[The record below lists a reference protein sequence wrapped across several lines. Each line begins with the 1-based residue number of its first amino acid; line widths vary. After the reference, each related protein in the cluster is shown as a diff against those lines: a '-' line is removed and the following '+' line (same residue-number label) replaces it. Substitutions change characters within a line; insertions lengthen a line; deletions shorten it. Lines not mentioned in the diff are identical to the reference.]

1 MPRVLLWILFLY
13 LHPPMMRR
21 LQKGSSLFLCP
32 SPPPPQYRLLLL
44 LFLFCTAHG
53 FLSKVSPTLLS
64 CGGKRKGRL
73 VRVTKHPRRTDAIS
87 F

>member
-1 MPRVLLWILFLY
+1 MPRVLLWILFLH

-32 SPPPPQYRLLLL
+32 SPPPPQYRLLL